1 MKAIVTVG
9 ISASGKT
16 TWANDF
22 CKQANRGGSDGGGL
36 WSIICRDDIRRKILA
51 EKHKRDIEPGELWKL
66 WKFKDEDKV
75 SVVYRE
81 ELEAAAKD
89 GMNVICCDTNLS
101 SKHRDSL
108 TSMLTGLGFAVEIKE
123 FPVSVEDAWRRD
135 AARADGVGHSVIA
148 KQMRQ
153 WDEYISRKTVHNTNP
168 SYLYEARRKAVVV
181 DIDGTLAH
189 NTSGRGWFENDKV
202 HLDSVDEVVRMVVE
216 GFKAKQYSI
225 IVLSGRE
232 GTSICRGLTAKW
244 LTENKVPY
252 DYLFMRLEG
261 DFRDDAT
268 VKEEIYWEE
277 IHDMFDV
284 VCVIDDRPK
293 VCRAWRAI
301 GLKTL
306 QVGDPH
312 VEF

>member
-22 CKQANRGGSDGGGL
+22 CKQANRGGTDGGGL
-36 WSIICRDDIRRKILA
+36 WTIVCRDDIRRKILSD
-51 EKHKRDIEPGELWKL
+51 KHKRDIQDGELWKL

-75 SVVYRE
+75 SDVYKA
-81 ELEAAAKD
+81 ELEAAAVD
-89 GMNVICCDTNLS
+89 GRNVICCDTNLTA
-101 SKHRDSL
+101 KHRNALINSL
-108 TSMLTGLGFAVEIKE
+108 TELGFAVELKE
-123 FPVSVEDAWRRD
+123 FPVSIEDAWRRD

-153 WDEYISRKTVHNTNP
+153 WDEYVDRKTINNTDKEYP
-168 SYLYEARRKAVVV
+168 YTPRKCAIVV

-189 NTSGRGWFENDKV
+189 NKSGRGWFEYDKV
-202 HLDSVDEVVRMVVE
+202 HLDEVDKTVRYIVD
-216 GFKAKQYSI
+216 GFKDKNFSV
-225 IVLSGRE
+225 IVMSGRE
-232 GTSICRGLTAKW
+232 GTGECRALTEKW
-244 LTENKVPY
+244 LRDNKVPY
-252 DYLFMRLEG
+252 DYLFMRKAG
-261 DFRDDAT
+261 DFRADNI
-268 VKEEIYWEE
+268 VKEELFWEYVHE
-277 IHDMFDV
+277 DFSV
-284 VCVIDDRPK
+284 ECVIDDRPG
-293 VCRAWRAI
+293 VARMWRSI